1 VDAAEVWI
9 AADDRIADADDRIGE
24 VSSVHGNANAF
35 ATVNFPSAMFDEIA
49 DTDAAS
55 NGTAS
60 DDTAPDATAGSHA
73 ARVAST
79 IGPAFVTQVT
89 RILGRDRN
97 NFRAAFR
104 GHHRRTSGND
114 EDSVQR
120 ATQKSWAFFA
130 PGCSLIQSRHRF
142 S

>member
-1 VDAAEVWI
+1 VDAAAVWI
-9 AADDRIADADDRIGE
+9 AADDRIADADDRIDE
-24 VSSVHGNANAF
+24 VNSLHSNANAF

-49 DTDAAS
+49 SDD
-55 NGTAS
+55 TAS
-60 DDTAPDATAGSHA
+60 DDTAPDETAGFHA

-79 IGPAFVTQVT
+79 IGPAFVTHVT

-97 NFRAAFR
+97 SFRAAFR
-104 GHHRRTSGND
+104 GHHGRTSGND

-120 ATQKSWAFFA
+120 ATQKSWAFFV